1 MEQRRISGKGHWYH
15 ETQSSRSDA
24 AVLPLVP
31 EAAYLEDRFLLDLEL
46 SAEQHTTEAA
56 WLAAARDAAK
66 CLLPENSSVTRLHTL
81 SCYDRLSTALTVAQ
95 VFGVQRLCNH
105 YAARLAPQPGPDS
118 SRESNRRLT
127 QITQYA
133 RQLAS
138 QPTLIND
145 DSRQQ
150 LDEVALSVND
160 MVTFNQLIG
169 FIGFQAR
176 VIAIFQ
182 ALQGLP
188 VRWLPGLDT
197 QQDAG
202 AELFLEGDKS
212 WQPGLPPVE
221 QRYANTQQ
229 LDVVNES
236 LSHNVLNPISWLLA
250 HDAQPLSAL
259 NQLISLLLPPDGE
272 TRDDF
277 VLVNLLTARINGSVS
292 CFSDATAHWHGEN
305 GLPDAI
311 RNGERALQAWS
322 HNHLRER
329 AIIQAVRVL
338 TLAPGSFSAA
348 LLQPL
353 FEQGFSADDALRL
366 LVSSGLYGWL
376 NRLKIGLGNA
386 SQTLDITRFYGNHRL
401 PQ

>member
-15 ETQSSRSDA
+15 ETQSSRSDD

-31 EAAYLEDRFLLDLEL
+31 EAAFIQDRFLLDLAL
-46 SAEQHTTEAA
+46 SDEQRAVESNWLSIARNTAE
-56 WLAAARDAAK
+56 
-66 CLLPENSSVTRLHTL
+66 CLLPENSPVTRLNTL

-95 VFGVQRLCNH
+95 VYGVQRLCNH

-138 QPTLIND
+138 QPTLID
-145 DSRQQ
+145 DNSRQQ

-160 MVTFNQLIG
+160 IVTFNQLIG

-176 VIAIFQ
+176 VIAVFQ

-188 VRWLPGLDT
+188 VRWLPGIDM
-197 QQDAG
+197 QQDAS

-212 WQPGLPPVE
+212 WQPAFPEVE
-221 QRYANTQQ
+221 QRYANTEQ
-229 LDVVNES
+229 LDVLNFSETQPELREMGGLLVNDAPALHS
-236 LSHNVLNPISWLLA
+236 LS
-250 HDAQPLSAL
+250 
-259 NQLISLLLPPDGE
+259 QLTSLLYPAVAQA
-272 TRDDF
+272 DDDTI
-277 VLVNLLTARINGSVS
+277 LVGLLTARINGSVS
-292 CFSDATAHWHGEN
+292 CFTDFARAWRGESH
-305 GLPDAI
+305 LPEAM
-311 RNGERALQAWS
+311 RNGERALQAWC
-322 HNHLRER
+322 HNHPRER

-338 TLAPGSFSAA
+338 TRSPGSFSAA
-348 LLQPL
+348 QLQPL
-353 FEQGFSADDALRL
+353 FEQGFNEREILQL

-376 NRLKIGLGNA
+376 NRLKTGLGNA
-386 SQTLDITRFYGNHRL
+386 S
-401 PQ
+401 

>member
-15 ETQSSRSDA
+15 ETQSSRSD

-46 SAEQHTTEAA
+46 SAQQRASEAT
-56 WLAAARDAAK
+56 WLSVARDAAK
-66 CLLPENSSVTRLHTL
+66 YLLPETSSVTRLHTL

-95 VFGVQRLCNH
+95 VYGVQRLCNH

-138 QPTLIND
+138 QPTLID
-145 DSRQQ
+145 DVSRQQ

-197 QQDAG
+197 QQDAS
-202 AELFLEGDKS
+202 AELFLEGDKV

-221 QRYANTQQ
+221 QRYANTDQ
-229 LDVVNES
+229 LDVVNLS
-236 LSHNVLNPISWLLA
+236 LPQSVLSPLAWLLA
-250 HDAQPLSAL
+250 HDAQPLSVL
-259 NQLISLLLPPDGE
+259 SHLTTLLLPDDGV
-272 TRDDF
+272 TRDDR
-277 VLVNLLTARINGSVS
+277 VLVSLLTARINGSVS
-292 CFSDATAHWHGEN
+292 CFSDATKQWQGESS
-305 GLPDAI
+305 LPEAI

-322 HNHLRER
+322 HNHPRER

-338 TLAPGSFSAA
+338 TRAPGSFSAA
-348 LLQPL
+348 QLQPL
-353 FEQGFSADDALRL
+353 FEQGFSQDDALRL
-366 LVSSGLYGWL
+366 LVISGLYGWL

-386 SQTLDITRFYGNHRL
+386 S
-401 PQ
+401 

>member
-15 ETQSSRSDA
+15 ETQSSRSD

-46 SAEQHTTEAA
+46 SAEQQATEVA
-56 WLAAARDAAK
+56 WLSVARDAAQ
-66 CLLPENSSVTRLHTL
+66 CLLPENSAVTRLHTL
-81 SCYDRLSTALTVAQ
+81 SSYDRLSTALTVAQ
-95 VFGVQRLCNH
+95 VYGVQRLCNH

-138 QPTLIND
+138 QPTLID
-145 DSRQQ
+145 DNSRQQ

-176 VIAIFQ
+176 VIAIFH

-197 QQDAG
+197 QQDAS
-202 AELFLEGDKS
+202 AELFLEGNKS

-221 QRYANTQQ
+221 LRYANTQQ
-229 LDVVNES
+229 LDVVNQS
-236 LSHNVLNPISWLLA
+236 LSQSVLNPISWLLA
-250 HDAQPLSAL
+250 HDAQPLSVL
-259 NQLISLLLPPDGE
+259 SQLISLLLPPNNGE
-272 TRDDF
+272 TSDDL

-292 CFSDATAHWHGEN
+292 CFSDAAANWHGES
-305 GLPDAI
+305 GLPEAI

-322 HNHLRER
+322 HNHPHER

-338 TLAPGSFSAA
+338 TRAPGSFSAA
-348 LLQPL
+348 QLQPL
-353 FEQGFSADDALRL
+353 FEQGFSKDDVLRL
-366 LVSSGLYGWL
+366 LVGSALYDWL

-386 SQTLDITRFYGNHRL
+386 S
-401 PQ
+401 

>member
-15 ETQSSRSDA
+15 ETQSSRSD

-46 SAEQHTTEAA
+46 SAEQQATEAA
-56 WLAAARDAAK
+56 WLSVARDAAE
-66 CLLPENSSVTRLHTL
+66 CLLPENSPVTRLHTL
-81 SCYDRLSTALTVAQ
+81 SSYDRLSTALTVAQ
-95 VFGVQRLCNH
+95 VYGVQRLCNH

-138 QPTLIND
+138 QPTLID
-145 DSRQQ
+145 DNSRQQ

-197 QQDAG
+197 QQDAS
-202 AELFLEGDKS
+202 AELFLEGNKS

-221 QRYANTQQ
+221 LRYANTQQ
-229 LDVVNES
+229 LDVVNQS
-236 LSHNVLNPISWLLA
+236 LSQSVLYPISWLLA
-250 HDAQPLSAL
+250 HDARPLSVL
-259 NQLISLLLPPDGE
+259 SQLISLLLPPNNGK
-272 TRDDF
+272 TSDDL

-292 CFSDATAHWHGEN
+292 CFSEAAANWHGES
-305 GLPDAI
+305 GLPEAI

-322 HNHLRER
+322 HNHPNER

-338 TLAPGSFSAA
+338 TRAPGSFSAA
-348 LLQPL
+348 QLQPL
-353 FEQGFSADDALRL
+353 FEQGFSKDDVLRL
-366 LVSSGLYGWL
+366 LISSALYDWL

-386 SQTLDITRFYGNHRL
+386 C
-401 PQ
+401 

>member
-24 AVLPLVP
+24 VLPLVP
-31 EAAYLEDRFLLDLEL
+31 EAAYLEDRFLLDVEL
-46 SAEQHTTEAA
+46 SAEQRAEEAA
-56 WLAAARDAAK
+56 WLSVARDAANI
-66 CLLPENSSVTRLHTL
+66 LLPDNTPVTRLHSL

-95 VFGVQRLCNH
+95 VYGVQRLCNH

-138 QPTLIND
+138 QPTLID
-145 DSRQQ
+145 DISRQQ

-160 MVTFNQLIG
+160 IVTFNQLIG
-169 FIGFQAR
+169 FVGFQAR
-176 VIAIFQ
+176 VIAVFQ

-197 QQDAG
+197 QQDAS
-202 AELFLEGDKS
+202 AELFLAGDKI
-212 WQPGLPPVE
+212 WQAGLPPVE
-221 QRYANTQQ
+221 QRYANTLQ
-229 LDVVNES
+229 LEVVNAS
-236 LSHNVLNPISWLLA
+236 LTQRALNPLGWLLA
-250 HDAQPLSAL
+250 HDAQTLYALSE
-259 NQLISLLLPPDGE
+259 LINLLLPSSA
-272 TRDDF
+272 TTSDDL

-292 CFSDATAHWHGEN
+292 CFSDATTHWHGES
-305 GLPDAI
+305 GLPEAI

-322 HNHLRER
+322 HNHPRER

-338 TLAPGSFSAA
+338 TRAPGSFSAA
-348 LLQPL
+348 QLQPL
-353 FEQGFSADDALRL
+353 FEQGFSQNDALRL
-366 LVSSGLYGWL
+366 LVCSALSGWL

-386 SQTLDITRFYGNHRL
+386 SQA
-401 PQ
+401 

>member
-24 AVLPLVP
+24 VLPLVP
-31 EAAYLEDRFLLDLEL
+31 EAAFLQDRFLLDLAL
-46 SAEQHTTEAA
+46 SVEQRTTEAD
-56 WLAAARDAAK
+56 WLCVARNAAE
-66 CLLPENSSVTRLHTL
+66 CLLPESTPVTRLNTL

-95 VFGVQRLCNH
+95 VYGVQRLCNH

-138 QPTLIND
+138 QPTLID
-145 DSRQQ
+145 DNSRQQ
-150 LDEVALSVND
+150 LDEVALSIND
-160 MVTFNQLIG
+160 IVTFNQLIG

-176 VIAIFQ
+176 VITVFQ

-188 VRWLPGLDT
+188 VRWLPGLDM
-197 QQDAG
+197 QQDAS

-212 WQPGLPPVE
+212 WQPALPAVE
-221 QRYANTQQ
+221 QRYANSQQ
-229 LDVVNES
+229 LEALNFSEPQQALQE
-236 LSHNVLNPISWLLA
+236 LSGLLA
-250 HDAQPLSAL
+250 SDASAL
-259 NQLISLLLPPDGE
+259 HALSQLTRLFCLP
-272 TRDDF
+272 TTQADDDTI
-277 VLVNLLTARINGSVS
+277 LVGLLTARINGSVS
-292 CFSDATAHWHGEN
+292 CFTDFALAWRGESH
-305 GLPDAI
+305 LPEAM
-311 RNGERALQAWS
+311 RNGERALQAWC
-322 HNHLRER
+322 HNHPRER

-338 TLAPGSFSAA
+338 TRSPGSFSAA
-348 LLQPL
+348 QLQPL
-353 FEQGFSADDALRL
+353 YEQGFNEHDIVKL

-386 SQTLDITRFYGNHRL
+386 S
-401 PQ
+401 

>member
-15 ETQSSRSDA
+15 ETQSSRSD

-46 SAEQHTTEAA
+46 SAEQQATEVA
-56 WLAAARDAAK
+56 WLSVARDAAQ
-66 CLLPENSSVTRLHTL
+66 CLLPENSAVTRLHTL
-81 SCYDRLSTALTVAQ
+81 SSYDRLSTALTVAQ
-95 VFGVQRLCNH
+95 VYGVQRLCNH

-138 QPTLIND
+138 QPTLID
-145 DSRQQ
+145 DNSRQQ

-197 QQDAG
+197 QQDAS
-202 AELFLEGDKS
+202 AELFLEGNKS

-221 QRYANTQQ
+221 LRYANTQQ
-229 LDVVNES
+229 LDVVNQS
-236 LSHNVLNPISWLLA
+236 LSQSVLNPISWLLA
-250 HDAQPLSAL
+250 HDAQPLSVL
-259 NQLISLLLPPDGE
+259 SQLISLLLPPNNGE
-272 TRDDF
+272 TSDDL

-292 CFSDATAHWHGEN
+292 CFSDAAANWHGES
-305 GLPDAI
+305 GLPEAI

-322 HNHLRER
+322 HNHPHER

-338 TLAPGSFSAA
+338 TRAPGSFSAA
-348 LLQPL
+348 QLQPL
-353 FEQGFSADDALRL
+353 FEQGFSKDDVLRL
-366 LVSSGLYGWL
+366 LVGSALYDWL

-386 SQTLDITRFYGNHRL
+386 S
-401 PQ
+401 

>member
-15 ETQSSRSDA
+15 ETQSSRSD

-46 SAEQHTTEAA
+46 SAEQRASEAA
-56 WLAAARDAAK
+56 WLSVAQDAAK
-66 CLLPENSSVTRLHTL
+66 YLLPETSSVTRLHTL

-95 VFGVQRLCNH
+95 VYGVQRLCNH

-138 QPTLIND
+138 QPTLID
-145 DSRQQ
+145 DVSRQQ

-182 ALQGLP
+182 ALKGLP

-197 QQDAG
+197 QQDAS
-202 AELFLEGDKS
+202 AELFLEGEKV

-221 QRYANTQQ
+221 QRYANTDQ
-229 LDVVNES
+229 LDVVNLS
-236 LSHNVLNPISWLLA
+236 LSQSVLSPLAWLLA
-250 HDAQPLSAL
+250 HDAQPLSVL
-259 NQLISLLLPPDGE
+259 SHLTSLLLPDDGV
-272 TRDDF
+272 TRDDL

-292 CFSDATAHWHGEN
+292 CFSEATTQWHGES
-305 GLPDAI
+305 GLPEAV

-322 HNHLRER
+322 HNHPRER

-338 TLAPGSFSAA
+338 TRAPGSFSAA
-348 LLQPL
+348 QLQPL
-353 FEQGFSADDALRL
+353 FEQGFSQDEALRL
-366 LVSSGLYGWL
+366 LVISGFYGWL

-386 SQTLDITRFYGNHRL
+386 S
-401 PQ
+401 

>member
-31 EAAYLEDRFLLDLEL
+31 EAAYLENRFLLDLEL
-46 SAEQHTTEAA
+46 STEQHASEAA
-56 WLAAARDAAK
+56 WLSVALKGAT
-66 CLLPENSSVTRLHTL
+66 CLLPENSPVTRLHTL

-95 VFGVQRLCNH
+95 VYGVQRLCNH

-138 QPTLIND
+138 QPTLID
-145 DSRQQ
+145 DNSRQQ

-160 MVTFNQLIG
+160 IVTFNQLIG

-176 VIAIFQ
+176 VIAVFQ

-197 QQDAG
+197 QQDAS
-202 AELFLEGDKS
+202 ANLFLDGDKS
-212 WQPGLPPVE
+212 WQPDLPPVE

-229 LDVVNES
+229 LDVLN
-236 LSHNVLNPISWLLA
+236 LSQSQSVLNPIGWLLA
-250 HDAQPLSAL
+250 HDAEPLSVL
-259 NQLISLLLPPDGE
+259 SQLISLLLPPDGE
-272 TRDDF
+272 IGDDL

-292 CFSDATAHWHGEN
+292 CFSHATAHWQAEN
-305 GLPDAI
+305 GLPEAI

-322 HNHLRER
+322 HNHPRER

-338 TLAPGSFSAA
+338 TRAPGSFSAA
-348 LLQPL
+348 QLQPL
-353 FEQGFSADDALRL
+353 FEQGFSNDDALRL
-366 LVSSGLYGWL
+366 LVISGLYGWL

-386 SQTLDITRFYGNHRL
+386 S
-401 PQ
+401 